1 MAILLYD
8 LAGADEALRFS
19 PYCWRTRLA
28 LAHKDLPVETRPWR
42 FSEKSALAPFGYERV
57 PVLIDNG
64 QAVADSWTIAEYLE
78 DTYPDRPSL
87 FEGPGGRAHARF
99 INAWADQVMMPLIS
113 RMVVRDVWAA
123 LAPQDQHYFRT
134 SRESRFGCPLED
146 VVADREATR
155 ETFGQALA
163 PVRAV
168 LRAQEWLGGEGPSY
182 ADYIVFG
189 GLQWAR
195 CISRCALLDPADPLS
210 GWRTRV
216 LDLFGGVAAAAPRV

>member
-1 MAILLYD
+1 MAIQLYD
-8 LAGADEALRFS
+8 LAGADAALRFS

-42 FSEKSALAPFGYERV
+42 FSEKSVLAPFGSERV
-57 PVLIDNG
+57 PVLVDDTR
-64 QAVADSWTIAEYLE
+64 AVADSWAIAEYLE
-78 DTYPDRPSL
+78 DSYPDRPSL

-113 RMVVRDVWAA
+113 RMVVRDVWSA
-123 LAPQDQHYFRT
+123 LAPQDQEYFRT
-134 SRESRFGCPLED
+134 SRESRFGRPLED
-146 VVADREATR
+146 VVADREVTR
-155 ETFGQALA
+155 EAFSQALA
-163 PVRAV
+163 PVRTV
-168 LRAQEWLGGEGPSY
+168 LRAQDWLGGEGPSY

-195 CISRCALLDPADPLS
+195 CISRFELLDAADPLS
-210 GWRTRV
+210 GWRARV